1 MAIESLVILEVVVFI
16 ASFVQALAGFGSSL
30 IAVPSLLLLLEDA
43 KIVAPLV
50 TLSGLVI
57 NARLVFSLREYF
69 RSHYLLPLVLGAVA
83 GIPFGVLILT
93 YTPLEILKWGLA
105 ILIITYSIY
114 SYCQPDF
121 RLKVSNWWGTIVGFI
136 AGCLGAA
143 LSSNGPPLV
152 IWASLQDWNKE
163 EFRSNLPAYFGI
175 TGAIS
180 LVVYQFAGLMTI
192 NVWHYFFYGLPA
204 SLLGTFVGEYLG
216 DKIKPDRFKQII
228 RLLLVCL
235 ATLMLIS
242 DRLYHIS

>member
-1 MAIESLVILEVVVFI
+1 MTIESLATLEAVVFI
-16 ASFVQALAGFGSSL
+16 ASLVQALVGFGSSL

-69 RSHYLLPLVLGAVA
+69 RRQYLLPLVLGAIG
-83 GIPFGVLILT
+83 GIPFGVMILT

-105 ILIITYSIY
+105 ILILAYSIY
-114 SYCQPDF
+114 SYIQPDF
-121 RLKVSNWWGTIVGFI
+121 LLKVSNWWGAVVGFI

-152 IWASLQDWNKE
+152 IWASLQDWNKD

-175 TGAIS
+175 TGIIS
-180 LVVYQFAGLMTI
+180 LIAYQVSGLITI
-192 NVWHYFFYGLPA
+192 SVWQYFFYSLPA
-204 SLLGTFVGEYLG
+204 SLLGTFVGEYWG
-216 DKIKPDRFKQII
+216 DKINPDRFKQII

-235 ATLMLIS
+235 ATVMLIS
-242 DRLYHIS
+242 DSISYRS

>member
-1 MAIESLVILEVVVFI
+1 MTIESLVILEVVVFI
-16 ASFVQALAGFGSSL
+16 ASLVQALVGFGSSL

-69 RSHYLLPLVLGAVA
+69 SSKYLIPLVLGALA
-83 GIPFGVLILT
+83 GIPFGILILT

-105 ILIITYSIY
+105 ILIIAYSIY
-114 SYCQPDF
+114 SYSQPDS

-152 IWASLQDWNKE
+152 IWASLQDWNKD

-175 TGAIS
+175 TGIIS
-180 LVVYQFAGLMTI
+180 LVAYQFTGLMTVA
-192 NVWHYFFYGLPA
+192 VWQYFFYAVPS
-204 SLLGTFVGEYLG
+204 SLLGTFVGEYFAA
-216 DKIKPDRFKQII
+216 KIKPDRFKQII
-228 RLLLVCL
+228 RLLLVGL
-235 ATLMLIS
+235 AALMLVS
-242 DRLYHIS
+242 DGFYHSS